1 MIVWKS
7 LLAQLIVFGVR
18 LTPDVELIRLFS
30 YENDLHS
37 RVKLGIN
44 KSLRFIYWRLFIH
57 CSVFKGHRVAVA
69 TTCLSYQ
76 TPRSLSSTL
85 LKENSKESAVVL
97 AGI

>member
-18 LTPDVELIRLFS
+18 QSRTFELIRLFS

-44 KSLRFIYWRLFIH
+44 KSKDSFTGVHSIIVQFSKVICHRRSDDLFILPNYEELVNTF
-57 CSVFKGHRVAVA
+57 CK
-69 TTCLSYQ
+69 
-76 TPRSLSSTL
+76 
-85 LKENSKESAVVL
+85 
-97 AGI
+97 I

>member
-18 LTPDVELIRLFS
+18 QSRTFELIRLFS

-44 KSLRFIYWRLFIH
+44 KSKSFIYWRSFNH

-69 TTCLSYQ
+69 ATYLSYQ
-76 TPRSLSSTL
+76 TQRSLSIHFVKFKRFT
-85 LKENSKESAVVL
+85 
-97 AGI
+97 